1 MKPSGSS
8 APFSYADGGAAPS
21 GAGALLL
28 LLALLAGGY
37 RFELLRFLL
46 PAGRLAL
53 PAGEPSG
60 VDRRALHERRDPLPD
75 ELRALLAEA
84 ARRSAAGESIRFLP
98 PAPEI
103 GLSYAYYRAHH
114 AWAGRRTLP
123 PEADTRADWVAAWRR
138 AETPTGYDEVWSAGT
153 DARLLRRR
161 R

>member
-8 APFSYADGGAAPS
+8 GPFSYADAGAGRF
-21 GAGALLL
+21 GAGALL

-46 PAGRLAL
+46 PAERLELA
-53 PAGEPSG
+53 PGEPSG
-60 VDRRALHERRDPLPD
+60 VDRRALHERRDPLPV

-84 ARRSAAGESIRFLP
+84 ALRSAAGESIRFLP

-103 GLSYAYYRAHH
+103 GLSYAYYRAQH
-114 AWAGRRTLP
+114 AWAGRRVLP
-123 PEADTRADWVAAWRR
+123 PEAEARADWIAAWRR
-138 AETPTGYDEVWSAGT
+138 PESPAGYDEVWSSSA

-161 R
+161 P